1 MSLSHRFPLLARG
14 LAWRS
19 PTVQSLRS
27 LRTSAA
33 KLSYNRP
40 SNRHK
45 SPSLAD
51 VTPDSV
57 TTYKSNLAAFRDRKS
72 TSLAGPTTELSP
84 PAGTGNKNN
93 STTFLSASNLTSSPN
108 RLVKSLLYGSPAG
121 QKEEQEMEQSYGKVL
136 ARGKY
141 VHEIVLHKVK
151 PDRVGEY
158 VELIGEEYPRIA
170 EEKENNVHLVG
181 SWKVE
186 IGETDSF
193 GKSNLVTR

>member
-1 MSLSHRFPLLARG
+1 
-14 LAWRS
+14 
-19 PTVQSLRS
+19 
-27 LRTSAA
+27 
-33 KLSYNRP
+33 
-40 SNRHK
+40 
-45 SPSLAD
+45 
-51 VTPDSV
+51 
-57 TTYKSNLAAFRDRKS
+57 
-72 TSLAGPTTELSP
+72 
-84 PAGTGNKNN
+84 
-93 STTFLSASNLTSSPN
+93 
-108 RLVKSLLYGSPAG
+108 
-121 QKEEQEMEQSYGKVL
+121 MEQSYGKVL